1 MQHNYGIQDTLPLRI
16 FSDYSSSRY
25 YYINMLY
32 INMQNI
38 SFLFLWLFSIFK
50 DLDDRA
56 LGDGTGKKL
65 KTLPLLII

>member
-1 MQHNYGIQDTLPLRI
+1 MCRL
-16 FSDYSSSRY
+16 
-25 YYINMLY
+25 
-32 INMQNI
+32 
-38 SFLFLWLFSIFK
+38 SFLFLGLFSVFK